1 MRVVL
6 MGPPGVGKGTQA
18 KSLEER
24 TGLPHISAGDILRHA
39 VRIGTPVGRR
49 VRPYVESGKLVPDD
63 LMGDLIGER
72 LGGDGGTNGFILD
85 GFPRTVEQVAILDR
99 ILAQRG
105 EEVDRVCIL
114 TAPEEE
120 IVRRLSGRR
129 MCPSCGAV
137 YHLES
142 MPPRSPG
149 VCDRCSSALVQRP
162 DDAEDVIRERLR
174 VYQRQTLPVAETY
187 RGRSLLREVDG
198 TGEPG
203 VVLHRLEGCLSA

>member
-24 TGLPHISAGDILRHA
+24 TGLPHISAGDILRDA
-39 VRIGTPVGRR
+39 VRVGTPVGRR
-49 VRPYVESGKLVPDD
+49 VRPFVESGKLVPDD

-72 LGGDGGTNGFILD
+72 LGGDGGARGFILD

-99 ILAQRG
+99 LLQRYG
-105 EEVDRVCIL
+105 HEVDRVCIL

-129 MCPSCGAV
+129 TCPSCGSV

-162 DDAEDVIRERLR
+162 DDAESVIRERLK
-174 VYQRQTLPVAETY
+174 VYQRQTLPVADAY
-187 RGRSLLREVDG
+187 RTRSLLREVDG

-203 VVLHRLEGCLSA
+203 AVLERLEGCIGA